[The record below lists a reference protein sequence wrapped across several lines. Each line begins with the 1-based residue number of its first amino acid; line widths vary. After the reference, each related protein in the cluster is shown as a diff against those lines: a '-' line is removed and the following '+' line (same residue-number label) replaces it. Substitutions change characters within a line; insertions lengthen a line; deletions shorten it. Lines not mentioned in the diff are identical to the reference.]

1 MRLGIGWSHGKE
13 YDSMIELK
21 RLAIFL
27 VRRLL
32 FAIPVF
38 FGVTVMVWA
47 LMYAAGDPIQLML
60 AGVPNITP
68 EVIANLRA
76 YYGLDRPI
84 WEQYIMWLF
93 NLFRGNWGISFYH
106 NRPVILLISP
116 WAFETLKLQLVS
128 LAIAL
133 VLSIFI
139 GVFSARRPYSIGD
152 VTVTAVALFGVSTPI
167 FVLGIFAILIFS
179 FYMWQWT
186 GGAFYL
192 PASGAHSWNYR
203 TYPFPLFVSDALW
216 HMVLPTAV
224 LTLTF
229 LALYVRLV
237 RNGMREILEQDFILA
252 ARASGLSTRVII
264 YKHALR
270 NALIPLVTY
279 VGLAIAVALAGA
291 PITETVFTWPGL
303 GFYYFQALERLD
315 FPVIMAVISILT
327 ILILTANIIVDMTYG
342 FIDPRITVE

>member
-1 MRLGIGWSHGKE
+1 
-13 YDSMIELK
+13 MIELT
-21 RLAIFL
+21 RLIRFL
-27 VRRLL
+27 IRRLL

-38 FGVTVMVWA
+38 FGVTIMVWA

-84 WEQYIMWLF
+84 WEQYILWLG
-93 NLFRGNWGISFYH
+93 NLLRGNWGMSFYH
-106 NRPVILLISP
+106 DRPVIQVIYP
-116 WAFETLKLQLVS
+116 WAIETLKLQFTA

-139 GVFSARRPYSIGD
+139 GVYSARHPYSVGD
-152 VTVTAVALFGVSTPI
+152 VSVTAIALFGVSTPI

-192 PASGAHSWNYR
+192 PPAGAHAWNYR
-203 TYPFPLFVSDALW
+203 TFPFPLFVSDAIW
-216 HMVLPTAV
+216 HMILPTAV

-237 RNGMREILEQDFILA
+237 RSGMRETLEQDYILA
-252 ARASGLSTRVII
+252 ARASGLSTRKVI

-279 VGLAIAVALAGA
+279 VGLAIAVSLAGA

-303 GFYYFQALERLD
+303 GFYYFRALEFLD

-327 ILILTANIIVDMTYG
+327 ILILAANIIVDMTYG
-342 FIDPRITVE
+342 IIDPRITVE